1 MLRQFCQYYLLN
13 FHIFYNLALYFLYS
27 FTFISKT
34 HGKRVA
40 FPFHLLALSMFYE
53 LLSVLS
59 PSRVKKK
66 SNPHTFFTHLDM
78 YGSLTFC
85 LIPMKSV
92 GFRQSPRTSASFSP
106 FFSDNIAVEVYGISF
121 NQHHTLP
128 VSLPQKSLPSR
139 GWLPTGQGDVP
150 KGQRGPPTGGGGV
163 SPAHFKKKVYELAKI
178 WYTI

>member
-13 FHIFYNLALYFLYS
+13 FHIFDNMALYFLYS
-27 FTFISKT
+27 FTSRSKT

-40 FPFHLLALSMFYE
+40 FSFHLLAFYMLYD

-59 PSRVKKK
+59 PSRVKKE

-92 GFRQSPRTSASFSP
+92 GFCQSPRTSASFSP
-106 FFSDNIAVEVYGISF
+106 FFSDNIAVEIYGMSLS
-121 NQHHTLP
+121 QHHTLP
-128 VSLPQKSLPSR
+128 VSLPQKSLP
-139 GWLPTGQGDVP
+139 
-150 KGQRGPPTGGGGV
+150 
-163 SPAHFKKKVYELAKI
+163 
-178 WYTI
+178 

>member
-13 FHIFYNLALYFLYS
+13 FHIFDNMVLYFLYS
-27 FTFISKT
+27 FTLISKT

-40 FPFHLLALSMFYE
+40 FSFHLLVLYMLCE

-92 GFRQSPRTSASFSP
+92 GFCQSPRTSASFSP

-121 NQHHTLP
+121 SQHHTLP
-128 VSLPQKSLPSR
+128 VSLPQKSLP
-139 GWLPTGQGDVP
+139 
-150 KGQRGPPTGGGGV
+150 
-163 SPAHFKKKVYELAKI
+163 
-178 WYTI
+178 

>member
-139 GWLPTGQGDVP
+139 G
-150 KGQRGPPTGGGGV
+150 
-163 SPAHFKKKVYELAKI
+163 
-178 WYTI
+178 